1 VPIQFTG
8 KVIVEEGPPP
18 GAGFTAWM
26 LLICTVAKSL
36 AGIATRSCP
45 AFTNTM
51 ERGDPFTRRLYG
63 SVRGAV
69 SE

>member
-1 VPIQFTG
+1 
-8 KVIVEEGPPP
+8 
-18 GAGFTAWM
+18 M